1 MGSEM
6 CIRDSLDTM
15 QVTLAELEE
24 KLRQYQAA
32 DPTLPVV
39 VRGDANVRYN
49 EVIQVLDVIKRV
61 DIRNLALATQRPV
74 K

>member
-1 MGSEM
+1 
-6 CIRDSLDTM
+6 
-15 QVTLAELEE
+15 
-24 KLRQYQAA
+24 
-32 DPTLPVV
+32 VV